1 MQLWRWPREAISSA
15 ILCTSNSA
23 DWVLGSATKV
33 PTPCMRTN
41 RPSAVSSRKA
51 RLMVM
56 RLKPNWLTSSLS
68 DGTR

>member
-1 MQLWRWPREAISSA
+1 
-15 ILCTSNSA
+15 
-23 DWVLGSATKV
+23 
-33 PTPCMRTN
+33 MRTN
-41 RPSAVSSRKA
+41 RPSAVISRSA